1 MITETLGTFITER
14 PRMIRHRRVRKKV
27 HGVTERPRLA
37 VFRSSRYIYAQVI
50 DDSAGQTL
58 VSSSSLD
65 SEVRS
70 SGSRGK
76 IDGAAAVGASV
87 AKRAIAK
94 GINTVVFDRAGYKYH
109 GRVRALADAAR
120 EEGLKF

>member
-1 MITETLGTFITER
+1 MPSRKYDTR

-27 HGVTERPRLA
+27 SGVAARPRLA
-37 VFRSSRYIYAQVI
+37 VFRSSRYIYAQII

-65 SEVRS
+65 SEVKAAAA
-70 SGSRGK
+70 SGK
-76 IDGAAAVGASV
+76 MDGAAAVGASV
-87 AKRAIAK
+87 AKRAIEK
-94 GINTVVFDRAGYKYH
+94 GINTVVFDRGGYKFH
-109 GRVRALADAAR
+109 GRVRALANAAR

>member
-1 MITETLGTFITER
+1 MRIELIKPHR
-14 PRMIRHRRVRKKV
+14 KARRVRRVRKKV
-27 HGVTERPRLA
+27 RGVAGRPRLA
-37 VFRSSRYIYAQVI
+37 VYRSNTNVYAQVI
-50 DDSAGQTL
+50 DDSADQTL

-65 SEVRS
+65 SEAKA
-70 SGSRGK
+70 GGPRGK

-94 GINTVVFDRAGYKYH
+94 GIKTVVFDRAGYKYH

-120 EEGLKF
+120 KEGLKF

>member
-1 MITETLGTFITER
+1 MPSRKYDSR

-27 HGVTERPRLA
+27 QGVAARPRLA
-37 VFRSSRYIYAQVI
+37 IFRSSRYIYAQVI
-50 DDSAGQTL
+50 DDSAGETL

-65 SEVRS
+65 SDVRAAAAA
-70 SGSRGK
+70 GK
-76 IDGAAAVGASV
+76 IDGATAVGVSV
-87 AKRAIAK
+87 AKRAIAR
-94 GINTVVFDRAGYKYH
+94 GINTVVFDRGGYKYH

>member
-1 MITETLGTFITER
+1 MPSRKYDSR

-27 HGVTERPRLA
+27 QGVTERPRLA

-50 DDSAGQTL
+50 DDSAAQTL

-65 SEVRS
+65 SE
-70 SGSRGK
+70 GKAGGPRGK
-76 IDGAAAVGASV
+76 IDGATAVGASV
-87 AKRAIAK
+87 AKRAIAQ
-94 GINTVVFDRAGYKYH
+94 GIKTVVFDRGGYKYH

-120 EEGLKF
+120 KEGLKF

>member
-1 MITETLGTFITER
+1 MPSRKYDSR

-50 DDSAGQTL
+50 DDSAHQTL

-65 SEVRS
+65 SEVKA
-70 SGSRGK
+70 GGPRGK

-94 GINTVVFDRAGYKYH
+94 GIKTVVFDRAGYKYH

-120 EEGLKF
+120 KEGLKF

>member
-1 MITETLGTFITER
+1 MR
-14 PRMIRHRRVRKKV
+14 NQVQ
-27 HGVTERPRLA
+27 GVTERPRLA

-50 DDSAGQTL
+50 DDSAAQTL

-65 SEVRS
+65 SEVKA
-70 SGSRGK
+70 GGPRGK

-94 GINTVVFDRAGYKYH
+94 GIKTVVFDRAGYKYH

-120 EEGLKF
+120 KEGLKF